1 MTGARVHNLR
11 SVDVDV
17 PLWRVVGVTG
27 LSGSGKS
34 SLAMGVLYAEGSRR
48 FLDGLSTFTRRRIEQ
63 AAKPD
68 VDRVDFLPAALALR
82 QRPPVPGRRS
92 TVGTMS
98 EVLSVVRLMVSRLG
112 AHVCPNGHRNP
123 PSLAAAADEWTECAE
138 CGVRFRLPGA
148 ESFAFNSLGACP
160 ECHGMGTRDEVDE
173 DSLVPD
179 PAKTLADGAVAPW
192 NSAGRSYMPQV
203 AAELGVRIDV
213 PYADLTAAEKEIVL
227 HGPPEQR
234 EVTLPSKKGRAFK
247 LNMTFENAVAAV
259 TQAGSSGSETTR
271 SRLSKFFTTHVCPA
285 CHGSRYRPE
294 ALASHLDGRT
304 IAAITALDLERL
316 DDFADDLP
324 GRLPEPVR
332 ALAERLSREL
342 RESVAPLRRLGLGYL
357 SLDRSGDTLSTG
369 ERQRVQ
375 LARTVRERSTGLLY
389 VLDEPSVGLHPAN
402 VEGVRELVGVLADN
416 GNSVVVVDHD
426 VALLRAADHLIEM
439 GPGAGRLGGTVTAQG
454 TPTEVAADP
463 ASVTGPFL
471 SGEAEPVVRERK
483 GDEGDGRLSLTV
495 GELYNLRD
503 ITVHIPLRRLTLV
516 TGVSGSGKT
525 ALVLDSLVPALRRRL
540 AGRRPPPHVED
551 LDAGG
556 LTRLVEIDATP
567 IGKNARST
575 PATYSG
581 VFDPVRQLFA
591 ASPEAVERG
600 WKPGH
605 FSYNTRDGQCPRCE
619 GLGEL
624 SLDIQYLPDMTIRCP
639 DCDGGRYNPRTLQ
652 VRVDGRTIADV
663 LSLTVDEAA
672 EAFAGRPAIA
682 GRLAALR
689 SVGLGYLT
697 LGEPTPA
704 LSGGEA
710 QRLRLAEALRTDQ
723 EGALFVFDEP
733 SIGLHPRDVRTL
745 LTAFDGLLAAGA
757 TVLVIDHDLDLI
769 ANADR
774 LIDLG
779 PGAGPHGGRIVAAG
793 TPEEVAADPGSPTG
807 VFLARHLGRI

>member
-1 MTGARVHNLR
+1 M
-11 SVDVDV
+11 DVDV

-68 VDRVDFLPAALALR
+68 VDRVDYLPAALALR

-123 PSLAAAADEWTECAE
+123 PSLAAAADEWTDCVE
-138 CGVRFRLPGA
+138 CGIRFRLPGA

-160 ECHGMGTRDEVDE
+160 VCHGMGTRDEVDE

-179 PAKTLADGAVAPW
+179 PSKSLAEGAVLPW
-192 NSAGRSYMPQV
+192 NSAGRSYMPRV

-213 PYADLTAAEKEIVL
+213 PYAELTAAEKDVVL

-259 TQAGSSGSETTR
+259 TQAGSSDSETTR
-271 SRLSKFFTTHVCPA
+271 SRLSRFFTTHVCPA
-285 CHGSRYRPE
+285 CHGTRYRPE

-304 IAAITALDLERL
+304 IAEITALDLEAL
-316 DDFADDLP
+316 DGFARELP
-324 GRLPEPVR
+324 GCLPEPVR
-332 ALAERLSREL
+332 ALAGRLAGEL
-342 RESVAPLRRLGLGYL
+342 RDAVGPLRRLGLDYL
-357 SLDRSGDTLSTG
+357 SLDRAGDSLSTG

-402 VEGVRELVGVLADN
+402 VAGVRDLVGVLADN

-439 GPGAGRLGGTVTAQG
+439 GPGAGSLGGTVTAQG
-454 TPTEVAADP
+454 TPQEVAADP

-471 SGEAEPVVRERK
+471 SGEADPVVRERRS
-483 GDEGDGRLSLTV
+483 DDDDGRLSLTV

-503 ITVHIPLRRLTLV
+503 VTVRVPLRRLTLV

-525 ALVLDSLVPALRRRL
+525 ALVLDSLVPALRRTL
-540 AGRRPPPHVED
+540 DGLRPPAHVTA

-556 LTRLVEIDATP
+556 LTRLVQIDATP

-591 ASPEAVERG
+591 AAPEAGG

-605 FSYNTRDGQCPRCE
+605 FSYNTRDGQCHRCE

-624 SLDIQYLPDMTIRCP
+624 SLDIQYLPDLTIRCP
-639 DCDGGRYNPRTLQ
+639 DCDGGRYNPQTLK

-663 LSLTVDEAA
+663 LALTVDEAA
-672 EAFAGRPAIA
+672 EAFAERPAIA

-697 LGEPTPA
+697 LGEPTPS

-723 EGALFVFDEP
+723 ADTLFVFDEP

-745 LTAFDGLLAAGA
+745 LRALDGLLAAGA

-769 ANADR
+769 ANADHVV
-774 LIDLG
+774 DLG
-779 PGAGPHGGRIVAAG
+779 PGAGPHGGRVVAQGSPDA
-793 TPEEVAADPGSPTG
+793 VAADPGSPTG
-807 VFLARHLGRI
+807 VFLAAHLGRG